1 MLANTENLWIILKH
15 FIQLY
20 YVVNYGT
27 VHVLSSISAFAV
39 AEVLQKPETAK
50 QWKRPTKYFL
60 MKNLNWLLKQSDL
73 FFVAIN
79 VSSRNK

>member
-20 YVVNYGT
+20 CVVNYGT
-27 VHVLSSISAFAV
+27 VLSSISAFAV

-60 MKNLNWLLKQSDL
+60 MKKCEHDIWID
-73 FFVAIN
+73 F
-79 VSSRNK
+79 

>member
-15 FIQLY
+15 FIQLS

-27 VHVLSSISAFAV
+27 VLSSISAFAV
-39 AEVLQKPETAK
+39 AEVLQKTETAK

-60 MKNLNWLLKQSDL
+60 MKKCEHDIWID
-73 FFVAIN
+73 F
-79 VSSRNK
+79 